1 MQCPRCHAENPAQA
15 KFCLEC
21 AAPLAHV
28 CPNCGTQ
35 LPRTAKFCLECAHP
49 ITEPG
54 PTPSQPRFGSPRAY
68 TPEHLAKRI
77 LTSKSALEGERK
89 QVTVLFVDVTGFTS
103 LSEQLDPEE
112 VHGLMTRVFE
122 LMLAEVH
129 RYEGTVNQ
137 FLGDG
142 IMALFGAP
150 LAHED
155 HAARAVHAAL
165 GIRTALERGQDD
177 LRVRRGMALQ
187 LRQGLNT
194 GLVVVGSIG
203 NDLRMDYTAIGDTTN
218 VAARLQQAAEP
229 GRILISEATLR
240 LVEGHFETRAAGDLK
255 IKGKAEA
262 VRASEVMAARAG
274 RTRLELEAERG
285 LTPFVGR
292 ARELRL
298 LSECFE
304 KARAGQGQVVFVVG
318 DPGIGKS
325 RLLLE
330 LRRQFEDV
338 ATWSEGRCLS
348 FGRAMAFHPLI
359 DLLRRSAG
367 IEEADADAALIV
379 KLERHVLS
387 YGEDLRAGLPWLRY
401 LLSVDPGDPSVLAKT
416 PQERRGELFDAL
428 RRLTVRAAQRSPQV
442 VVFEDLHWTDPATE
456 QYLVR
461 LADGIATSR
470 VLLIL
475 TYRPGYA
482 HPLGDRTHHTRI
494 VPAQLSTEESVL
506 MAEAILATAEL
517 PPELKALIVQ
527 KAEGTPFYV
536 EEVVKSLHEVGAIR
550 RDDGR
555 CVLAVPAEAISLP
568 DTIQDLIMARID
580 RLEDASKRML
590 QLAAVIGREFTYRL
604 IDRLA
609 EVPGRTEEFLQEL
622 KGLELVYEKS
632 LFPELAYM
640 FKHAVTQDVAYNSL
654 LLQRRRELH
663 SRIGLGIEELY
674 AERLEE
680 HYEVLAHH
688 FSKAEAWD
696 KAISYL
702 VKAGEKSAKAFA
714 LREALSLYTESL
726 EIATTLG
733 EAVPPTT
740 LMTIHRTLSGL
751 HFGLGEWQ
759 ESRTHAERLLD
770 LARRA
775 QDDAMEAAAL
785 AQVAQ
790 AALWAE
796 SFDNAVV
803 YGRQAIETAERADA
817 PGALAL
823 ALEVIGLV
831 AAVTSPSRLEES
843 RECLARALSIGRSIN
858 DATRQAIPLYVLGM
872 IKNWRGAFRD
882 AHALG
887 SEGVEIARANNV
899 AIPLLRCIWIQAASL
914 VGMAEYDRALLL
926 LEEGLALAEK
936 IGDGAFVPRFQ
947 NTLGWL
953 HLECDDLDHGLELS
967 QLGLEPS
974 RRARHATGVERV
986 AFIQINRGDAYLMKG
1001 DLTAAAEVLDE
1012 AHRLIRDKS
1021 AFDWMRWRCVAH
1033 GFVSLGELALARGDP
1048 GTASRFADQS
1058 LEVGT
1063 VTESRKYVIRALR
1076 LKGEAALAHRRWDEA
1091 DRRLKEALTL
1101 AEAFE
1106 GPREIWKTY
1115 AALGRLHTERKRPD
1129 AAASAYHAARQ
1140 AVDPVLARL
1149 RDPRLR
1155 SGMEGASLIQEIRRA
1170 SAPR

>member
-21 AAPLAHV
+21 ASPLAHV

-35 LPRTAKFCLECAHP
+35 LPPTAKFCLECAHP

-54 PTPSQPRFGSPRAY
+54 ATPSEPRFGSPRTY

-112 VHGLMTRVFE
+112 VHDLMTRVFE

-150 LAHED
+150 IAHED
-155 HAARAVHAAL
+155 HARRAVHAAL
-165 GIRTALERGQDD
+165 GIRTALERGQED

-218 VAARLQQAAEP
+218 VAARLQQAVGP
-229 GRILISEATLR
+229 GQILISKTTHR
-240 LVEGHFETRAAGDLK
+240 LVEGHFETRAVGNLRV
-255 IKGKAEA
+255 KGKVEPVPAW
-262 VRASEVMAARAG
+262 EVLAARAG
-274 RTRLELEAERG
+274 RTRLDVEAERG

-292 ARELRL
+292 TRELRL

-330 LRRQFEDV
+330 FRRQFEEV

-367 IEEADADAALIV
+367 IEEADADAALIE
-379 KLERHVLS
+379 KLERHVLDH
-387 YGEDLRAGLPWLRY
+387 GEELRSGLPWLRY

-428 RRLTVRAAQRSPQV
+428 RGLTARAAQRSPQV
-442 VVFEDLHWTDPATE
+442 VVFEDLHWIDPATE
-456 QYLVR
+456 QYLAR

-482 HPLGDRTHHTRI
+482 HPLGDRTYHTRI
-494 VPAQLSTEESVL
+494 VPAPLSTEESVL
-506 MAEAILATAEL
+506 MAEAILAASEL
-517 PPELKALIVQ
+517 PTELKTLIVQ
-527 KAEGTPFYV
+527 KAEGNPFYV
-536 EEVVKSLHEVGAIR
+536 EEVIKSLNEVGAVH

-555 CVLAVPAEAISLP
+555 CVLAVPADAISLP
-568 DTIQDLIMARID
+568 ETIQDSIMARID
-580 RLEDASKRML
+580 RLDDAPKRML
-590 QLAAVIGREFTYRL
+590 QLAAVIGREFTHRL

-622 KGLELVYEKS
+622 KGLELIYEKS
-632 LFPELAYM
+632 LFPELAYT
-640 FKHAVTQDVAYNSL
+640 FKHAVTQDVAYSSL
-654 LLQRRRELH
+654 LLQRRRDLH
-663 SRIGLGIEELY
+663 RHIGLGIEEIY
-674 AERLEE
+674 ADKLEE
-680 HYEVLAHH
+680 HCEILAHH

-696 KAISYL
+696 KAIDYL

-714 LREALSLYTESL
+714 LREALTLYTEAL
-726 EIATTLG
+726 EIATRLG
-733 EAVPPTT
+733 ETVLPTR
-740 LMTIHRTLSGL
+740 LMAIHRALSGL
-751 HFGLGEWQ
+751 HFALADWQ
-759 ESRTHAERLLD
+759 ASRAHADRLLD
-770 LARRA
+770 LSRRRR
-775 QDDAMEAAAL
+775 DGAMEAAAL

-790 AALWAE
+790 ATFWAE
-796 SFDNAVV
+796 SFDQAAA
-803 YGRQAIETAERADA
+803 YGRQAIEAAERADA

-823 ALEVIGLV
+823 ALEVIACIEV
-831 AAVTSPSRLEES
+831 VTSPARLDAS
-843 RECLARALSIGRSIN
+843 REHFGRALSIGRAIN
-858 DATRQAIPLYVLGM
+858 DATRQAIALYFLGN
-872 IKNWRGAFRD
+872 IKTWQGSFRD
-882 AHALG
+882 AYALASQG
-887 SEGVEIARANNV
+887 AEIARAHEAV
-899 AIPLLRCIWIQAASL
+899 IPLLRCTWTQAASL
-914 VGMAEYDRALLL
+914 VGMAEYDRALQL
-926 LEEGLALAEK
+926 LEEGLAIAEK
-936 IGDGAFVPRFQ
+936 VGDAAFFPRFQ

-953 HLECDDLDHGLELS
+953 HIECEDLDRGLELS
-967 QLGLEPS
+967 RLGLEPS
-974 RRARHATGVERV
+974 RKWRHATGVERV
-986 AFIQINRGDAYLMKG
+986 AYIQNNRGDAFLAKG
-1001 DLTAAAEVLDE
+1001 DLSAAAEVLDE
-1012 AHRLIRDKS
+1012 AHALTRDKS
-1021 AFDWMRWRCVAH
+1021 AFDWMRWRCEVH
-1033 GFVSLGELALARGDP
+1033 NLVSLGELALARDDP
-1048 GTASRFADQS
+1048 AAATRFANESLEAGTATQ
-1058 LEVGT
+1058 
-1063 VTESRKYVIRALR
+1063 SRKYMIRAWR
-1076 LKGEAALAHRRWDEA
+1076 LKGEAARAYRRWDEA
-1091 DRRLKEALTL
+1091 EAALREALALATTL
-1101 AEAFE
+1101 DA
-1106 GPREIWKTY
+1106 PRELWKTH
-1115 AALGRLHTERKRPD
+1115 AALGRFHAERKRPD
-1129 AAASAYHAARQ
+1129 EAASAYHAARRV
-1140 AVDPVLARL
+1140 VDRVLVQL

-1155 SGMEGASLIQEIRRA
+1155 SGMESASLIQEIRQA
-1170 SAPR
+1170 STSR